1 MPDANPITGPY
12 TGVPASIY
20 HINPAKFNRA
30 VVAASPF
37 IATGSNAN
45 SAGFYVSGSSATVT
59 LANGGSIFVP
69 ATAAANP
76 AAVYEMSVAAV
87 TSGTVILLYR

>member
-1 MPDANPITGPY
+1 MPDSNPISGPY
-12 TGVPASIY
+12 TGIPASIY
-20 HINPAKFNRA
+20 HTSTAVYNRA

-45 SAGFYVSGSSATVT
+45 SAGFYVSGSGATVT
-59 LANGGSIFVP
+59 LLNGGSIFVP
-69 ATAAANP
+69 AAAAANP

-87 TSGTVILLYR
+87 TSGTVILLYK